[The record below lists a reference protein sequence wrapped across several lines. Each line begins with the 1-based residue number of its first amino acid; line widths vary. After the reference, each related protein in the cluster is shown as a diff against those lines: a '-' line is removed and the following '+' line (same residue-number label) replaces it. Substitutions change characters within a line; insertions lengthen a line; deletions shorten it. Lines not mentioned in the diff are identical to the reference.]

1 MRAIQ
6 ITQPGGP
13 EVLTISEIER
23 PSAGPDQAV
32 VEISLAGVNFIDV
45 YHRIGRYPKPLPF
58 VPGAEGV
65 GVISELCPDA
75 PSDLRIGDR
84 VGWVMST
91 GGYGEAVAL
100 TANTLIPLPDDIS
113 DEDAL
118 ALLLQGMTTHYLA
131 HDSYTI
137 TPGDIAVV
145 HSAAGGVGLLLTRY
159 VKSLGGVVVATAST
173 PEKRALALAAGADI
187 AVPYEGFRDH
197 VMEVSQG
204 AGAHVVYDGVGKDT
218 FDESIASLR
227 RRGTMVLYGAASG
240 PVPAFEP
247 TKLAVG
253 SIFFT
258 RPSLGD
264 FVANRLELIWRAN
277 EVFAAFRR
285 GAMQVAI
292 GGRYP
297 LASASQ
303 AHIDLEGRKTTG
315 KLVIQVR

>member
-23 PSAGPDQAV
+23 PSAGPHQAV
-32 VEISLAGVNFIDV
+32 VDISLAGVNFIDV

-75 PSDLRIGDR
+75 PSDLRKGDR

-91 GGYGEAVAL
+91 GGYAEAVAL
-100 TANTLIPLPDDIS
+100 TADTLIPLPDDIS

-131 HDSYTI
+131 HDSYAI
-137 TPGDIAVV
+137 KPGDVAVV

-173 PEKRALALAAGADI
+173 PEKRALAIAAGADV
-187 AVPYEGFRDH
+187 AVPYEGFRDQ

-204 AGAHVVYDGVGKDT
+204 IGAHVVYDGVGKDT
-218 FDESIASLR
+218 FDESLASLR

-247 TKLAVG
+247 TKLAAG

-264 FVANRLELIWRAN
+264 FVANRLDLIWRAN

-285 GAMQVAI
+285 GDMQVAI

-297 LASASQ
+297 LSDAGQ

-315 KLVIQVR
+315 KLVIEIR

>member
-1 MRAIQ
+1 
-6 ITQPGGP
+6 
-13 EVLTISEIER
+13 
-23 PSAGPDQAV
+23 
-32 VEISLAGVNFIDV
+32 
-45 YHRIGRYPKPLPF
+45 
-58 VPGAEGV
+58 
-65 GVISELCPDA
+65 
-75 PSDLRIGDR
+75 
-84 VGWVMST
+84 VMST
-91 GGYGEAVAL
+91 GGYAEAVAL
-100 TANTLIPLPDDIS
+100 TADTLIPLPDDIS

-131 HDSYTI
+131 HDSYAI
-137 TPGDIAVV
+137 QPGDVAVV

-187 AVPYEGFRDH
+187 AVPYQGFRDH

-204 AGAHVVYDGVGKDT
+204 IGAHVVYDGVGKDT
-218 FDESIASLR
+218 LDESLTSLR

-240 PVPAFEP
+240 AVPEIE
-247 TKLAVG
+247 LAKISPG

-264 FVANRLELIWRAN
+264 FVATRLELIWRAN

-285 GAMQVAI
+285 GDMQVAI

-297 LASASQ
+297 LSDAGQ

-315 KLVIQVR
+315 KLVIEIR

>member
-1 MRAIQ
+1 
-6 ITQPGGP
+6 
-13 EVLTISEIER
+13 
-23 PSAGPDQAV
+23 
-32 VEISLAGVNFIDV
+32 
-45 YHRIGRYPKPLPF
+45 
-58 VPGAEGV
+58 
-65 GVISELCPDA
+65 
-75 PSDLRIGDR
+75 
-84 VGWVMST
+84 
-91 GGYGEAVAL
+91 
-100 TANTLIPLPDDIS
+100 
-113 DEDAL
+113 
-118 ALLLQGMTTHYLA
+118 
-131 HDSYTI
+131 
-137 TPGDIAVV
+137 
-145 HSAAGGVGLLLTRY
+145 
-159 VKSLGGVVVATAST
+159 
-173 PEKRALALAAGADI
+173 
-187 AVPYEGFRDH
+187 
-197 VMEVSQG
+197 MEVSQG

-285 GAMQVAI
+285 GDMQVAI

>member
-23 PSAGPDQAV
+23 PSAGAHQAV
-32 VEISLAGVNFIDV
+32 VDISLAGVNFIDV

-75 PSDLRIGDR
+75 PSDLRKGDR

-91 GGYGEAVAL
+91 GGYAEAVAL
-100 TANTLIPLPDDIS
+100 TADTLIPLPDDIS

-131 HDSYTI
+131 HDSYAI
-137 TPGDIAVV
+137 QPGDVAVV

-159 VKSLGGVVVATAST
+159 VKSLGGIVVATAST
-173 PEKRALALAAGADI
+173 PEKRALAIAAGADV
-187 AVPYEGFRDH
+187 AVPYEGFRDQ

-204 AGAHVVYDGVGKDT
+204 IGAHVVYDGVGKDT
-218 FDESIASLR
+218 FDESLASLR

-247 TKLAVG
+247 TKLAAG

-264 FVANRLELIWRAN
+264 FVANRLDLIWRAT
-277 EVFAAFRR
+277 EVFA
-285 GAMQVAI
+285 
-292 GGRYP
+292 
-297 LASASQ
+297 
-303 AHIDLEGRKTTG
+303 E
-315 KLVIQVR
+315 

>member
-23 PSAGPDQAV
+23 PSAGPHQAV
-32 VEISLAGVNFIDV
+32 VDISLAGVNFIDV

-75 PSDLRIGDR
+75 PSDLRKGDR

-91 GGYGEAVAL
+91 GGYAEAVAL
-100 TANTLIPLPDDIS
+100 TADTLIPLPDDIS

-131 HDSYTI
+131 HDSYAI
-137 TPGDIAVV
+137 KPGDVAVV

-173 PEKRALALAAGADI
+173 PEKRALAIAAGADV
-187 AVPYEGFRDH
+187 AVPYEGFRDQ

-204 AGAHVVYDGVGKDT
+204 IGAHVVYDGVGKDT
-218 FDESIASLR
+218 FDESLASLR

-247 TKLAVG
+247 TKLAAG

-264 FVANRLELIWRAN
+264 FVANRLDLIWRAN

-285 GAMQVAI
+285 GDMQVAI

-297 LASASQ
+297 LTDAGQ

>member
-23 PSAGPDQAV
+23 PSAGPHQAV
-32 VEISLAGVNFIDV
+32 VDISLAGVNFIDV

-75 PSDLRIGDR
+75 PSDLRKGDR

-91 GGYGEAVAL
+91 GGYAEAVAL
-100 TANTLIPLPDDIS
+100 TADTLIPLPDDIS

-131 HDSYTI
+131 HDSYAI
-137 TPGDIAVV
+137 KPGDVAVV

-173 PEKRALALAAGADI
+173 PEKRALAIAAGADV
-187 AVPYEGFRDH
+187 AVPYEGFRDQ

-204 AGAHVVYDGVGKDT
+204 IGAHVVYDGVGKDT
-218 FDESIASLR
+218 FDESLASLR

-247 TKLAVG
+247 TKLAAG

-264 FVANRLELIWRAN
+264 FVANRLDLIWRAN

-285 GAMQVAI
+285 GDMQVAI

-297 LASASQ
+297 LSDAGQ
-303 AHIDLEGRKTTG
+303 AHIDLEARKTTG
-315 KLVIQVR
+315 KLVIEIR

>member
-1 MRAIQ
+1 M
-6 ITQPGGP
+6 
-13 EVLTISEIER
+13 
-23 PSAGPDQAV
+23 
-32 VEISLAGVNFIDV
+32 NFIDV

-75 PSDLRIGDR
+75 PSDLRKGDR

-91 GGYGEAVAL
+91 GGYAEAVAL
-100 TANTLIPLPDDIS
+100 TADTLIPLPDDIS

-131 HDSYTI
+131 HDSYAI
-137 TPGDIAVV
+137 HPGDVAVV

-159 VKSLGGVVVATAST
+159 VKSLGGIVVATAST
-173 PEKRALALAAGADI
+173 PEKRALAIAAGADV
-187 AVPYEGFRDH
+187 AVPYEGFRDQ

-204 AGAHVVYDGVGKDT
+204 IGAHVVYDGVGKDT
-218 FDESIASLR
+218 FDESLASLR

-247 TKLAVG
+247 TKLAAG

-264 FVANRLELIWRAN
+264 FVANRLDLIWRAN

-285 GAMQVAI
+285 GDMQVAI

-297 LASASQ
+297 LSDAGQ

-315 KLVIQVR
+315 KLVIEIR

>member
-1 MRAIQ
+1 MRSIQ

-23 PSAGPDQAV
+23 PSAGAHQAV
-32 VEISLAGVNFIDV
+32 VDISLAGVNFIDV

-75 PSDLRIGDR
+75 PSDLRKGDR

-91 GGYGEAVAL
+91 GGYAEAVAL
-100 TANTLIPLPDDIS
+100 TADTLIPLPDDIS

-131 HDSYTI
+131 HDSYAI
-137 TPGDIAVV
+137 QPGDVAVV

-159 VKSLGGVVVATAST
+159 VKSLGGIVVATAST
-173 PEKRALALAAGADI
+173 PEKRALAIAAGADV
-187 AVPYEGFRDH
+187 AVPYEGFRDQ

-204 AGAHVVYDGVGKDT
+204 IGAHVVYDGVGKDT
-218 FDESIASLR
+218 FDESLASLR

-247 TKLAVG
+247 TKLAAG

-264 FVANRLELIWRAN
+264 FVANRLDLIWRAN

-285 GAMQVAI
+285 GDMQVAI

-297 LASASQ
+297 LSDAGQ

-315 KLVIQVR
+315 KLVIEIR

>member
-23 PSAGPDQAV
+23 PSAGAHQAV
-32 VEISLAGVNFIDV
+32 VDISLAGVNFIDV

-75 PSDLRIGDR
+75 PSDLRKGDR

-91 GGYGEAVAL
+91 GGYAEAVAL
-100 TANTLIPLPDDIS
+100 TADTLIPLPDDIS

-131 HDSYTI
+131 HDSYAI
-137 TPGDIAVV
+137 QPGDVAVV

-159 VKSLGGVVVATAST
+159 VKSLGGIVVATAST
-173 PEKRALALAAGADI
+173 PEKRALAIAAGADV
-187 AVPYEGFRDH
+187 AVPYEGFRDQ

-204 AGAHVVYDGVGKDT
+204 IGAHEVYDGVGKDT
-218 FDESIASLR
+218 FDESLASLR

-247 TKLAVG
+247 TKLAAG

-264 FVANRLELIWRAN
+264 FVANRLDLIWRAN

-285 GAMQVAI
+285 GDMQVAI

-297 LASASQ
+297 LSDAGQ

-315 KLVIQVR
+315 KLVIEIR

>member
-32 VEISLAGVNFIDV
+32 VDISLAGVNFIDV

-75 PSDLRIGDR
+75 PSDLRKGDR

-91 GGYGEAVAL
+91 GGYAEAVAL
-100 TANTLIPLPDDIS
+100 TADTLIPLPDDIS

-131 HDSYTI
+131 HDSYSI
-137 TPGDIAVV
+137 QPGDVAVV

-159 VKSLGGVVVATAST
+159 VKSLGGIVVATAST
-173 PEKRALALAAGADI
+173 PEKRALAIAAGADV
-187 AVPYEGFRDH
+187 AVPYEGFRDQ

-204 AGAHVVYDGVGKDT
+204 AGAHVVYDGVGADT
-218 FDESIASLR
+218 FDESLASLR

-247 TKLAVG
+247 TKLAAG

-264 FVANRLELIWRAN
+264 FVATRLELIWRAN

-285 GAMQVAI
+285 GDMQVAI

-297 LASASQ
+297 LSHASQ

-315 KLVIQVR
+315 KLVLQVR

>member
-23 PSAGPDQAV
+23 PSAGAHQAV
-32 VEISLAGVNFIDV
+32 VDISLAGVNFIDV

-75 PSDLRIGDR
+75 PSDLRKGDR

-91 GGYGEAVAL
+91 GGYAEAVAL
-100 TANTLIPLPDDIS
+100 TADTLIPLPDDIS

-131 HDSYTI
+131 HDSYAI
-137 TPGDIAVV
+137 QPGDVAVV

-159 VKSLGGVVVATAST
+159 VKSLGGIVVATAST
-173 PEKRALALAAGADI
+173 PEKRALAIAAGADV
-187 AVPYEGFRDH
+187 AVPYEGFRDQ

-204 AGAHVVYDGVGKDT
+204 IGAHVVYDGVGKDT
-218 FDESIASLR
+218 FDESLASLR

-247 TKLAVG
+247 TKLAAG

-264 FVANRLELIWRAN
+264 FVANRLDLIWRAN

-285 GAMQVAI
+285 GDMQVAI

-297 LASASQ
+297 LSDAGQ

-315 KLVIQVR
+315 KLVIEIR

>member
-23 PSAGPDQAV
+23 PSAGPHQAV
-32 VEISLAGVNFIDV
+32 VDISLAGVNFIDV

-91 GGYGEAVAL
+91 GGYAEAVAL
-100 TANTLIPLPDDIS
+100 TADTLIPLPDDIS

-131 HDSYTI
+131 HDSYAI
-137 TPGDIAVV
+137 QPGDVALV

-187 AVPYEGFRDH
+187 AVPYQGFRDH

-204 AGAHVVYDGVGKDT
+204 LGAHVVYDGVGKDT
-218 FDESIASLR
+218 LDESLTSLR

-240 PVPAFEP
+240 AVPEIE
-247 TKLAVG
+247 LAKISPG

-264 FVANRLELIWRAN
+264 FVATRLELIWRAN

-285 GAMQVAI
+285 GAIQVAI

-297 LASASQ
+297 LSDAGQ